1 MDPISLG
8 LLAALAGGA
17 GGELGKQCWN
27 GLTALVR
34 RPFQHAAAASV
45 SSGEAELAALERDPQ
60 NTELAGR
67 LNSALAVR
75 AALEPEF
82 GPALERWHRQAEAAL
97 SGDTLHNVI
106 NGGTFS
112 GITIQGKVHGG
123 IHQHQY
129 QPQQAPAPTNGT
141 QQSG

>member
-34 RPFQHAAAASV
+34 RPFQHAAAAAV
-45 SSGEAELAALERDPQ
+45 SSGEAELVALERDPQ
-60 NTELAGR
+60 NAEAASR
-67 LNSALAVR
+67 LNTALAVR

-82 GPALERWHRQAEAAL
+82 GPELERWHGQARSVL
-97 SGDTLHNVI
+97 SGDTIHNEI
-106 NGGTFS
+106 SGGTFNS
-112 GITIQGKVHGG
+112 VLTIQGKVTGDTHTHYHGTPPRG
-123 IHQHQY
+123 
-129 QPQQAPAPTNGT
+129 
-141 QQSG
+141 